1 LRDLNPHAEASY
13 IFISERDSRVSKG
26 LGSTG
31 LERGWILILAGALLV
46 AALWT
51 MFSYGGYGAL
61 EGFALGTVLAASAI
75 GLIIVVGFVGLGVQ
89 RTVTDKRI
97 RYLALA
103 VAVGVFFFSS
113 QIRDQF
119 NFQVYPMSMAESAQ
133 GVDSPLIWVL
143 VLGGLLAYIG
153 FKASKIQ
160 WR

>member
-1 LRDLNPHAEASY
+1 
-13 IFISERDSRVSKG
+13 
-26 LGSTG
+26 
-31 LERGWILILAGALLV
+31 
-46 AALWT
+46 

-113 QIRDQF
+113 QIREQF

-143 VLGGLLAYIG
+143 VLGVLLLMILSYAR
-153 FKASKIQ
+153 KIN

>member
-1 LRDLNPHAEASY
+1 M
-13 IFISERDSRVSKG
+13 SRG

-103 VAVGVFFFSS
+103 VAVGVFFFAS
-113 QIRDQF
+113 QITEQF
-119 NFQVYPMSMAESAQ
+119 HFSVYPMSMAESAQ

-143 VLGGLLAYIG
+143 VLGVLLLMILSYAR
-153 FKASKIQ
+153 KIN